1 METKESLKQNE
12 AITLIAL
19 IIIIIILLIIVRC
32 FNKPSFGQWWN
43 IEQNKTNNEAI

>member
-12 AITLIAL
+12 
-19 IIIIIILLIIVRC
+19 IIILLIIVRC